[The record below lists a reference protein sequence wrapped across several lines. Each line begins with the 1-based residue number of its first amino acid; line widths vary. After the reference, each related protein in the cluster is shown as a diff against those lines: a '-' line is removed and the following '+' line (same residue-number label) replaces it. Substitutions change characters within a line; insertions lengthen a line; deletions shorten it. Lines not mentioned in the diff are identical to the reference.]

1 MAFDHKKFEHLLQK
15 LGDSD
20 EFKAIKGSFLYFN
33 SIYLQKVS
41 KESFAFLNN
50 SREYALHLENKSIFN
65 LCNCCNR
72 YRDMNICMYK
82 CEVEIAPFM
91 QLYKLCVTDMKNKS
105 KNKEAR
111 DCEEELRCNFL
122 ALAKIELS
130 KEQPRYASFLVGS
143 KNQDDNVVRAGICSV
158 CIDTYRCLRS
168 VKVYGENPYVE
179 AEKGTGPNGFN
190 VTAPELLDIYA
201 GSPIGKA
208 VLDAK
213 VICYAHSI
221 QYIIYI

>member
-1 MAFDHKKFEHLLQK
+1 MAFDHKKFEDLLQK

-50 SREYALHLENKSIFN
+50 CREYALHLENKSIFN

-72 YRDMNICMYK
+72 YRDHNICMYK

-91 QLYKLCVTDMKNKS
+91 QLYNLCVTDMKNKS
-105 KNKEAR
+105 KNSVAR
-111 DCEEELRCNFL
+111 QCEEELRCNFL

-143 KNQDDNVVRAGICSV
+143 QNQDDNVVRAGICSV
-158 CIDTYRCLRS
+158 CIDTYRSLHS

-179 AEKGTGPNGFN
+179 AVDGTGPNGVN
-190 VTAPELLDIYA
+190 VTTPELLDIYA

>member
-33 SIYLQKVS
+33 SIYLQTISKVS
-41 KESFAFLNN
+41 FEFLNN
-50 SREYALHLENKSIFN
+50 CREYALYLENKSIFN
-65 LCNCCNR
+65 LCNCCNM
-72 YRDMNICMYK
+72 YRDNICVYK

-91 QLYKLCVTDMKNKS
+91 QLYNLCVTDMKNKS
-105 KNKEAR
+105 KKIEAR
-111 DCEEELRCNFL
+111 QCEEELRCNFL
-122 ALAKIELS
+122 SLAKIELS

-143 KNQDDNVVRAGICSV
+143 QNQDDNVLRAGVCSV
-158 CIDTYRCLRS
+158 YIDTYRTLRS
-168 VKVYGENPYVE
+168 VKVYGENFYVE
-179 AEKGTGPNGFN
+179 AVDGTGPNGVN

-208 VLDAK
+208 VFDAK